1 MTLLASRYPRVIG
14 VVLACG
20 LAGCAE
26 RIGFG
31 GLGGSSSAGG
41 AGTAGAETEPL
52 AAAPTTAVTSAPLAI
67 QGGPGGPRTPPPVNM
82 AGRWTL
88 TSPGGGGCAMNFG
101 ATAGAAE

>member
-1 MTLLASRYPRVIG
+1 MTVLASRHTGFIG

-20 LAGCAE
+20 LAGCAADHISLG
-26 RIGFG
+26 RLG
-31 GLGGSSSAGG
+31 GGSSNS
-41 AGTAGAETEPL
+41 TPTNTETEPL

-67 QGGPGGPRTPPPVNM
+67 QGGTRMPPPVSM

-101 ATAGAAE
+101 ATAGAAACG